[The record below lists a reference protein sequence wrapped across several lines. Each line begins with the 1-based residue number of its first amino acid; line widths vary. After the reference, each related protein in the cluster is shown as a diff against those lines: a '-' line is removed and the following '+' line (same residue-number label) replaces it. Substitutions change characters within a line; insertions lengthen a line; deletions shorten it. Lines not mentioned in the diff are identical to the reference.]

1 MKFKWHWGIAIAV
14 VYTAFVLIRIVTI
27 IVSERNDVDLVAPD
41 YYNREMKYEERI
53 QAVRNAKS
61 LEGHVTMKR
70 ENRKIFINFPEQFK
84 LNEISGNIVL
94 FRPSDK
100 RLDKT
105 INLKLDSNFTQAI
118 SLDSLQNGYWK
129 VQVSWND
136 KQKKYY
142 EEFPLVLK

>member
-14 VYTAFVLIRIVTI
+14 VYTAFVLIRIITI
-27 IVSERNDVDLVAPD
+27 IISGQNEVDLVAPD
-41 YYNREMKYEERI
+41 YYAREIKYEERI
-53 QAVRNAKS
+53 QAVINAQSMNARIAVK
-61 LEGHVTMKR
+61 K
-70 ENRKIFINFPEQFK
+70 ENRNIFITFPAQFN
-84 LNEISGNIVL
+84 LNELSGNIVL

-118 SLDSLQNGYWK
+118 SLDGLQNGYWK